1 VLHVRMVQMRDRRLG
16 VAHVCFDEQVEEL
29 VLRVL
34 RSGRIA
40 QGPMVEA
47 FEAAAAATVGVRHAV
62 AVSSGTASL
71 IAALHVAGIGRGDE
85 VITSPFTFGA
95 TLNAIVARGATARF
109 ADIAADDF
117 NLSPASVESLV
128 NDRTAA
134 ILPVHL
140 FGQTADM
147 TTLGTIATRHG
158 LAIIEDAAQALG
170 ARHRGRPAGSFGVG
184 SFSLYA
190 TKNVTT
196 GEGGL
201 LTTDDDALAA
211 AARRFRNQGMDRPY
225 EYQSFGLNFRLTDLQ
240 AAVGIPQLER
250 LEQTIEVRVAHASHL
265 SAALQGVAGLVC
277 PVTQPHND
285 HVYHQYTVRI
295 DDDARQDRSAVRRE
309 LAEASIDTAVFYPRL
324 VFDYAC
330 FQESRLVARDHCP
343 VAVEVTRQVMSLPVH
358 QHLADSEV
366 DRIAVA
372 LERALQ

>member
-1 VLHVRMVQMRDRRLG
+1 MVQMGDQRLG
-16 VAHVCFDEQVEEL
+16 VAHVVLDEQVEEL
-29 VLRVL
+29 VLQVL

-47 FEAAAAATVGVRHAV
+47 LEAAAAAIVGVRHAV
-62 AVSSGTASL
+62 AVSNGTASL

-85 VITSPFTFGA
+85 VITSPFTFVA
-95 TLNAIVARGATARF
+95 TLNAIVACGATARF

-147 TTLGTIATRHG
+147 TTLGAIATRHG

-211 AARRFRNQGMDRPY
+211 EARRFRNQGMDRPY
-225 EYQSFGLNFRLTDLQ
+225 EFRSFGLNFRLTDLQ

-250 LEQTIEVRVAHASHL
+250 LEQTIKVRVAHASHL
-265 SAALQGVAGLVC
+265 SAALKGIAGLAC

-295 DDDARQDRSAVRRE
+295 DDARQDRSAVRRE
-309 LAEASIDTAVFYPRL
+309 LAEASIDTAVFYPKL
-324 VFDYAC
+324 VFDHVC

-343 VAVEVTRQVMSLPVH
+343 VAVQVTRQVMSLPVH
-358 QHLADSEV
+358 QHLADSDV
-366 DRIAVA
+366 DRVAVA

>member
-1 VLHVRMVQMRDRRLG
+1 MTRMGGERLG

-29 VLRVL
+29 VLQVL

-47 FEAAAAATVGVRHAV
+47 LEAAAATTVGVRHAV
-62 AVSSGTASL
+62 AVSNGTASL

-95 TLNAIVARGATARF
+95 TLNAIVASGATARF

-147 TTLGTIATRHG
+147 TALGAIATRHG

-170 ARHRGRPAGSFGVG
+170 ARHRGRSAGSFGVG

-190 TKNVTT
+190 TKTVTT

-211 AARRFRNQGMDRPY
+211 RARRFRNQGMDRQY
-225 EYQSFGLNFRLTDLQ
+225 DYRSFGLNFRLTDLQ

-250 LEQTIEVRVAHASHL
+250 LEQTIKVRVANATHL
-265 SAALQGVAGLVC
+265 SAALKEIGGLAC

-295 DDDARQDRSAVRRE
+295 EDDSRQDRSAVRRE
-309 LAEASIDTAVFYPRL
+309 LAEASIDTAVFYPKL
-324 VFDYAC
+324 VFDYEC
-330 FQESRLVARDHCP
+330 FQASRLVARDHCP
-343 VAVEVTRQVMSLPVH
+343 VAAEVTLQVMSLPVH
-358 QHLADSEV
+358 QHLADSDL
-366 DRIAVA
+366 DRVA
-372 LERALQ
+372 TALARALR